1 MKAIS
6 HQLVGRY
13 LKVGA
18 TSEGGG
24 ECIVLAGCQIS
35 PRGVNVNCSAEKIA
49 LLQGTEC
56 GDDQPKFQSIWLNLE
71 LGFQGGETIQLETA
85 AQIQSIR
92 RISQQDF
99 EVQMSFSN
107 MITDGYRHIA
117 RYIVDLGNSST
128 E

>member
-1 MKAIS
+1 MKAINL
-6 HQLVGRY
+6 QPVGRY
-13 LKVGA
+13 LKVDA
-18 TSEGGG
+18 TSESGG
-24 ECIVLAGCQIS
+24 ESIVLTDCQIS

-49 LLQGTEC
+49 LLHGTEC

-71 LGFQGGETIQLETA
+71 LGFKGGETIQLETA
-85 AQIQSIR
+85 AQVQSIR

-99 EVQMSFSN
+99 EVHMSFSN

-117 RYIVDLGNSST
+117 RYIGDSGNSST